1 MVLRN
6 ESINCLLFLKY
17 IECISFC
24 ELEKGA
30 TELKLLYKIQLENAD
45 QVQQQRS
52 FVVEKIVPIMD
63 LLNSG
68 ELDDSNQLVETTYVA
83 YFQDVAIMINYLF
96 GSVVTKI
103 N

>member
-1 MVLRN
+1 MYF
-6 ESINCLLFLKY
+6 IY
-17 IECISFC
+17 

-83 YFQDVAIMINYLF
+83 YFQDVAIMINYLL
-96 GSVVTKI
+96 
-103 N
+103 NL

>member
-17 IECISFC
+17 IECISFY

-30 TELKLLYKIQLENAD
+30 TELKLLYKIQLENAE

-52 FVVEKIVPIMD
+52 FIAEKIVPIMD

-68 ELDDSNQLVETTYVA
+68 ELDNSVETTYVA
-83 YFQDVAIMINYLF
+83 YFQGVAIMINYLF